1 MSSIFYTDGSCS
13 NNGNFPNEG
22 GFAVVEI
29 DPDTGEVISTY
40 GKRCKN
46 STNNREEMKAILWV
60 LLNQGRRNPIVYSDS
75 AYAVNTFTSWMFG
88 WEKRGWLKSGKKPPE
103 NLDLVKAYY
112 EYYQK
117 GYRLDLRHCK
127 GHAGNIYNELADK
140 IAKGEKT

>member
-29 DPDTGEVISTY
+29 DPDTGEVVSTY
-40 GKRCKN
+40 GKRSKN

-88 WEKRGWLKSGKKPPE
+88 WEKRGWLKSDKKPPE